1 MDKIDTPV
9 LLAWLMGHVTEH
21 VLFML
26 IKVSQIDLQVT
37 FNL

>member
-1 MDKIDTPV
+1 MDKQNI
-9 LLAWLMGHVTEH
+9 LLAWLIGHITKDVW
-21 VLFML
+21 FML